1 VTQGTNLP
9 VNELVF
15 ASDAIKYA
23 AHAVIRGENRP
34 VPSTLLISGVVA
46 AHAGK
51 QPNKVA
57 LHADD
62 GEEVTYAELNE
73 RVGGMARFLKKHGCG
88 VGARVA
94 VAGTRSVNTVIA
106 FLALERIGG
115 VYIPVSAEWPDT
127 RLVQVLSQARCSHL
141 LSLAEDVPNQH
152 VEHSLLATVAARSR
166 VLFMETVKPLV
177 ENLWVGD
184 VPTHA
189 ESDKQQRYVIHT
201 SGSTGLPK
209 GAIVEHGALINHL
222 WHMNV
227 ALELGP
233 TDVVAFNSPPTYVIS
248 MWQML
253 AGLLVGGSVAVI
265 SEREAKFPRSHS
277 RALQQLGVSIV
288 QLVPTILGLF
298 LEELGKH
305 ASEDRIPRVRWIIST
320 GEELSPKLAARVFD
334 VLPTARLMNAYGM
347 SECSDDVAQHVLEFD
362 DLKLRRIPIG
372 LPIGNTALYVLVR
385 DPGGWRPAA
394 EGEAGEL
401 FVGGRPV
408 GAGYVGSDERAG
420 DSFFRDPFDPFS
432 PTMRLYRT
440 GDMARIER
448 GVVYCLGRMDRQVK
462 VRGVR
467 VELDEVEHALERHPH
482 VIQCAITAETQG
494 ESMELRAYVLAKEQV
509 PNEELRS
516 FLRKQI
522 PSAMVPRY
530 WNMVS
535 EIPVTRSGKTD
546 YKMLQR
552 TRQRADDR

>member
-1 VTQGTNLP
+1 MEA
-9 VNELVF
+9 VN
-15 ASDAIKYA
+15 
-23 AHAVIRGENRP
+23 
-34 VPSTLLISGVVA
+34 
-46 AHAGK
+46 
-51 QPNKVA
+51 
-57 LHADD
+57 
-62 GEEVTYAELNE
+62 
-73 RVGGMARFLKKHGCG
+73 
-88 VGARVA
+88 
-94 VAGTRSVNTVIA
+94 
-106 FLALERIGG
+106 
-115 VYIPVSAEWPDT
+115 
-127 RLVQVLSQARCSHL
+127 
-141 LSLAEDVPNQH
+141 
-152 VEHSLLATVAARSR
+152 
-166 VLFMETVKPLV
+166 PLV
-177 ENLWVGD
+177 EDLWIGD

-189 ESDKQQRYVIHT
+189 ESDKQQRYIIYT

-227 ALELGP
+227 ALGMGP
-233 TDVVAFNSPPTYVIS
+233 TDVVAFNSSPTYVIS

-253 AGLLVGGSVAVI
+253 AGLLAGGRVAVI
-265 SEREAKFPRSHS
+265 SERDANFPRGHS
-277 RALQQLGVSIV
+277 RALQRLDVSIV

-305 ASEDRIPRVRWIIST
+305 ASADRIPRVRWIIST

-334 VLPTARLMNAYGM
+334 ILPTARLMNAYGM
-347 SECSDDVAQHVLEFD
+347 SECSDDVAQHVVESD

-372 LPIGNTALYVLVR
+372 LPIANSALYLLVH

-394 EGEAGEL
+394 EGETGEL

-408 GAGYVGSDERAG
+408 GAGYVGSDESAG
-420 DSFFRDPFDPFS
+420 DPFFLDPFDPSS
-432 PTMRLYRT
+432 PTRRLYRT
-440 GDMARIER
+440 GDMACIES

-467 VELDEVEHALERHPH
+467 VELDEVERALERHPH
-482 VIQCAITAETQG
+482 VTRCAITVETQG

-509 PNEELRS
+509 PSEELRN
-516 FLRKQI
+516 FLHKQI

-552 TRQRADDR
+552 TRPPSDHR